1 MGTFEGYVGIR
12 LWDGQLVDDVVF
24 SLLFVLFMC
33 FALVFRTNYR
43 LFLKMMRDVVYV
55 KERQNLFEVTRGSEW
70 LFRNFMTFQA
80 LFLCSVCLFAIAR
93 AYGYFNH
100 LLENTVLI
108 SIGLIMMVL
117 ILFYW
122 CKRCFYYLLGVVFT
136 DAPKYKFWKTNYNAI
151 IGAWGICL
159 YIPALW
165 LVFVGSSIQTVS
177 YTHLTL
183 PTILLV

>member
-55 KERQNLFEVTRGSEW
+55 KERQNLFEVTRGSGW

-151 IGAWGICL
+151 T
-159 YIPALW
+159 
-165 LVFVGSSIQTVS
+165 S
-177 YTHLTL
+177 
-183 PTILLV
+183 

>member
-108 SIGLIMMVL
+108 SIGLIMMASEA
-117 ILFYW
+117 
-122 CKRCFYYLLGVVFT
+122 LLRSGGSVGCR
-136 DAPKYKFWKTNYNAI
+136 KFE
-151 IGAWGICL
+151 
-159 YIPALW
+159 
-165 LVFVGSSIQTVS
+165 
-177 YTHLTL
+177 
-183 PTILLV
+183 

>member
-93 AYGYFNH
+93 AVFQPFARKYGIDIYWVDNDGID
-100 LLENTVLI
+100 TVL
-108 SIGLIMMVL
+108 
-117 ILFYW
+117 
-122 CKRCFYYLLGVVFT
+122 
-136 DAPKYKFWKTNYNAI
+136 
-151 IGAWGICL
+151 
-159 YIPALW
+159 
-165 LVFVGSSIQTVS
+165 LV
-177 YTHLTL
+177 
-183 PTILLV
+183 

>member
-1 MGTFEGYVGIR
+1 MALPEFHDVSSLVSLQR
-12 LWDGQLVDDVVF
+12 LP
-24 SLLFVLFMC
+24 
-33 FALVFRTNYR
+33 
-43 LFLKMMRDVVYV
+43 
-55 KERQNLFEVTRGSEW
+55 
-70 LFRNFMTFQA
+70 
-80 LFLCSVCLFAIAR
+80 FAIAR

-165 LVFVGSSIQTVS
+165 LVFVGSSIQIPVLLFVFFYILCRFVIIYKTIRIFHRKNSSFLYISLYLCGQGILPLVFL
-177 YTHLTL
+177 YEGIIHLYNFIESSTL
-183 PTILLV
+183 WH

>member
-1 MGTFEGYVGIR
+1 MKNASFRFPPVYGAGPHG
-12 LWDGQLVDDVVF
+12 
-24 SLLFVLFMC
+24 SLFVNGKVYKSGLQIFIDNAREGKDIC
-33 FALVFRTNYR
+33 VYGDKNLS
-43 LFLKMMRDVVYV
+43 RDVVYV

-117 ILFYW
+117 ILFY
-122 CKRCFYYLLGVVFT
+122 
-136 DAPKYKFWKTNYNAI
+136 
-151 IGAWGICL
+151 
-159 YIPALW
+159 
-165 LVFVGSSIQTVS
+165 
-177 YTHLTL
+177 
-183 PTILLV
+183 

>member
-1 MGTFEGYVGIR
+1 MYLCADNSGTLGTFEGYVGIR
-12 LWDGQLVDDVVF
+12 LWDGQLVGRCG
-24 SLLFVLFMC
+24 LQPFVSSLFMC

-117 ILFYW
+117 ILFY
-122 CKRCFYYLLGVVFT
+122 
-136 DAPKYKFWKTNYNAI
+136 
-151 IGAWGICL
+151 
-159 YIPALW
+159 
-165 LVFVGSSIQTVS
+165 
-177 YTHLTL
+177 
-183 PTILLV
+183 